1 MEFAIDFRPFRLEDA
16 RFVNDLRRLESME
29 SLLGG
34 NKRPVSYERDAK
46 WVQDLMLGDSPN
58 AIYFA
63 ITAKGEDEIVGYASI
78 SEINY
83 QNGTCFWSGVK
94 LDSQKA
100 GRGWGTQVGLKIVK
114 FAFEELR
121 MERCKGEVLEEHD
134 GAMRMM
140 IKIGFKVEGL
150 MRSAVFK
157 SGKHHNQFLLSM
169 VRADYERV
177 KEDLDL

>member
-16 RFVNDLRRLESME
+16 RFVNDLRQLESTE

-34 NKRPVSYERDAK
+34 NKRPVSYERDVK
-46 WVQDLMLGDSPN
+46 WVQDIMLGDSPTT
-58 AIYFA
+58 IYFA
-63 ITAKGEDEIVGYASI
+63 VTEKGKDEIVGYASI

-83 QNGTCFWSGVK
+83 RNGSCFWSGIK
-94 LDSQKA
+94 LDNRKA

-140 IKIGFKVEGL
+140 AKVGFEVEGL
-150 MRSAVFK
+150 VRNVVFK
-157 SGKHHNQFLLSM
+157 NGKYHNQYLLSM
-169 VRADYERV
+169 IRSDYERV
-177 KEDLDL
+177 REELGL